1 MKNTKI
7 ASICLAAALALSLVA
22 CGNGGDA
29 ATATTESTSAVE
41 ATSTDEATKAEDA
54 ASGETSEPSAEA
66 TATEDA
72 TSAEAAP
79 TEEDNTIYSLE
90 HEGSWYGQSSDGG
103 AIYYEEDSA
112 NGLLWEVIV
121 VPGDTSNVQGA
132 ILVIGIATKT
142 DDGIS
147 VKDINTDDV
156 VDVAFL
162 SESDSELVIKVGDVQ
177 ATLTP
182 CAPEDLIAGED
193 AVYDIWYDN
202 D

>member
-1 MKNTKI
+1 MKNVKI
-7 ASICLAAALALSLVA
+7 ASVCLAAALALSLAA
-22 CGNGGDA
+22 CGTSGDA
-29 ATATTESTSAVE
+29 GTASTESASAVE
-41 ATSTDEATKAEDA
+41 ATSTDEATSAEDA
-54 ASGETSEPSAEA
+54 TSSESSEPSAEA
-66 TATEDA
+66 TGTEDA
-72 TSAEAAP
+72 TSAEAAAD
-79 TEEDNTIYSLE
+79 EADNTIYSLD

-103 AIYYEEDSA
+103 AIYYEESSA

-121 VPGDTSNVQGA
+121 VPGDPSNVQGA
-132 ILVIGIATKT
+132 ILIIGIATKS

-147 VKDINTDDV
+147 VKDINTDEV
-156 VDVAFL
+156 VDVTFL
-162 SESDSELVIKVGDVQ
+162 SESDSELTIKVGDVQ